1 MTVMTLDGFPVHAVI
16 YGLTGSGKTSLAATA
31 QIAGPQL
38 VICADSIIKAVPYF
52 SETDEVRMEE
62 WEYGTFYEGYRDGKL
77 VVRVELYDDE
87 EPEKP
92 TAYKRLLARLSQVR
106 AKDLPFASIILDTLS
121 SFELLARKWHQH
133 DLNKLSK
140 EPRQWH
146 AGATDL
152 LETLINQRFAAM
164 PQHVL
169 ILTHV
174 DEDKDEVHGTYVR
187 HPKAPGRLRTRLGEK
202 WEIIRAYVDD
212 AKDKNKS
219 PNYWLQTRKREGYY
233 ASLQRRNRR
242 TPPDPMRPHFSAL
255 AGEGW
260 EA

>member
-1 MTVMTLDGFPVHAVI
+1 MKIVTLDDFPVHAVI

-31 QIAGPQL
+31 QDMGAQL
-38 VICADSIIKAVPYF
+38 VLCGDSVIKTVPYF
-52 SETDEVRMEE
+52 AGTSEVQQDE
-62 WEYGTFYEGYRDGKL
+62 WEFGTFYEGFRDGKL
-77 VVRVELYDDE
+77 VVRVELYEEDD
-87 EPEKP
+87 PEKP

-106 AKDLPFASIILDTLS
+106 GRDLPYSSIILDTLS

-152 LETLINQRFAAM
+152 LETLVNQRFAGF

-174 DEDKDEVHGTYVR
+174 DEEKDEVHGSYVR

-202 WEIIRAYVDD
+202 WEVIRAYVDD
-212 AKDKNKS
+212 AKDKNKTPS
-219 PNYWLQTRKREGYY
+219 YWLQTRKREGYY
-233 ASLQRRNRR
+233 ASLQRRNRL
-242 TPPDPMRPHFSAL
+242 TPPDPMPPNFRAL

-260 EA
+260 A